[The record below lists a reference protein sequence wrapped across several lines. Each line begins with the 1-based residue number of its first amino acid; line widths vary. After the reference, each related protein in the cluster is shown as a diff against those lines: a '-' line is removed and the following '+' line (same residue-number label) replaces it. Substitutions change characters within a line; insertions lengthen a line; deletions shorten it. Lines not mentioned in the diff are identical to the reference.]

1 MGKWRQE
8 QLIEKLR
15 KYALPIVQT
24 VSAVLNIIK
33 FIKDFFD
40 W

>member
-1 MGKWRQE
+1 MGTKWE
-8 QLIEKLR
+8 QITEKVR

-24 VSAVLNIIK
+24 VSAVVNIAR

-40 W
+40 L